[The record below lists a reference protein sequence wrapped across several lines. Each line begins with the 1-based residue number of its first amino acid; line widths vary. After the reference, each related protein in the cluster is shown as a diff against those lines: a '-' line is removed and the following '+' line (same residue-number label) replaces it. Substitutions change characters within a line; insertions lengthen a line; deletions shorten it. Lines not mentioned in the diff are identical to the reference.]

1 MDAFSGAWLRGERRH
16 LRIGNPVSTWP
27 GSGLQQKPSSPGGR
41 PARASVRWRGQHRP
55 PIRIRIVKR
64 TWSIQLLSCR
74 GTGQMGC
81 CGSRHGE
88 NIKSQL
94 PVCSTVRVAA
104 RVPAIQSAF
113 HRTLPPERW
122 PPEPARPLLVVA
134 TSAVACA
141 GPQVDAAAELEA
153 VRARSAGIV
162 AAELRPNLP
171 SACLTESHRAAPWRR
186 ILLNGRPHADS
197 RLADARCHWSLSEHR
212 S

>member
-41 PARASVRWRGQHRP
+41 RARASVRWRGQHRP

-104 RVPAIQSAF
+104 RVPIHSTS
-113 HRTLPPERW
+113 HRNLPLEQ
-122 PPEPARPLLVVA
+122 
-134 TSAVACA
+134 A
-141 GPQVDAAAELEA
+141 GRLSPHAPTPN
-153 VRARSAGIV
+153 ARS
-162 AAELRPNLP
+162 
-171 SACLTESHRAAPWRR
+171 PW
-186 ILLNGRPHADS
+186 
-197 RLADARCHWSLSEHR
+197 ARCR
-212 S
+212 SISRQSRGWMCTRGERETWERVP